1 MPRQNPTHHWQL
13 CDAQINAAYQW
24 LCQQRKHFPA
34 NADIW
39 DFRVTW
45 ASRKANLVAQISTA
59 NINSRLY
66 NGLP

>member
-1 MPRQNPTHHWQL
+1 MPRQSPTQHWQINE
-13 CDAQINAAYQW
+13 AQINAAYQW

-45 ASRKANLVAQISTA
+45 ASRKAN
-59 NINSRLY
+59 
-66 NGLP
+66 